1 VSGKFTEQALL
12 LGIRQSLVGILTRPT
27 PAQTAKPAI
36 VILNTGIVHRVG
48 HNRMYVTMAR
58 ACASAGHAVLRFDFS
73 GIGDSERRAD
83 RLSPVNA
90 CLADIKEALD
100 SLEERHRIS
109 QFVLVG
115 LCSGA
120 DFAVLYGH
128 TDPRVVGLVLMDPSI
143 PPTARYY
150 FHYVAQRLRSLRNW
164 VSVATGRS
172 GLLRLLMAQFF
183 HGSRVSGQT
192 GELTLE
198 RLQFDPYLARCYE
211 NSVSRGIRI
220 LAAFTSISPRQTY
233 RQQMLDAFPDVHFND
248 QLKLIYFPE
257 SDHLFSAQ
265 KDRSKL
271 NQALMD
277 WFVSALGAGTL
288 TQVPKSRAF
297 N

>member
-1 VSGKFTEQALL
+1 VSAKFTEQALL
-12 LGIRQSLVGILTRPT
+12 LGSRQSLVSILTRPA
-27 PAQTAKPAI
+27 PAQTSKPAI

-48 HNRMYVTMAR
+48 HHRMYVTMAR
-58 ACASAGHAVLRFDFS
+58 AFASAGHTVLRFDFS

-90 CLADIKEALD
+90 CLADIKEVLD

-120 DFAVLYGH
+120 DYAVLYGH

-150 FHYVAQRLRSLRNW
+150 FHYVAQRLWSLRNW

-198 RLQFDPYLARCYE
+198 GLQFNPYLARCYGE
-211 NSVSRGIRI
+211 SVSRGIRM
-220 LAAFTSISPRQTY
+220 LVAFTSVSPRQTY
-233 RQQMLDAFPDVHFND
+233 RQQMLDAFPSVRFDD
-248 QLKLIYFPE
+248 RLKLIYFPE

-271 NQALMD
+271 NQAIVD
-277 WFVSALGAGTL
+277 WFGSALGVGPF